1 MSIIQYDNMRRGSKS
16 APQVNARQAIVSEG
30 ILMLYI
36 LKKKKCLD
44 LFYNS
49 ISEAHMKVLCTL
61 VFLLQRFKVKEIT
74 EIFL

>member
-1 MSIIQYDNMRRGSKS
+1 MSIILYDNTRRGSKS

-36 LKKKKCLD
+36 LKKCFVM
-44 LFYNS
+44 FYNS